1 MLCANKESVLWH
13 NKFGIKKVSITKR
26 MVFKMEEIKKPNH
39 AIACTVTQC
48 ANHAHTCNF
57 CALDKITVGTH
68 ESNPTARQCTDC
80 ESFVLDSTKCKDG
93 KCHG

>member
-1 MLCANKESVLWH
+1 
-13 NKFGIKKVSITKR
+13 
-26 MVFKMEEIKKPNH
+26 MEQIKKPNH

-48 ANHAHTCNF
+48 ANHAHSCNF

-80 ESFVLDSTKCKDG
+80 ESFVLDTKKCDGG